1 MHDRIEAIFSI
12 HDSGVFHMR
21 KNIKIVVSYDGT
33 RYLGWQRLSGKQK
46 SRSIQGYLEEVLEQ
60 VVGCKIRLSGSG
72 RTDAGVHA
80 LGQVANFFLPSALF
94 HCDTTLQCNQWK
106 QECNRQ
112 LPEDIKIQTMEEV
125 PTDFHSRYSAVRKTY
140 EYRIDMGER
149 PCVFQRK
156 YALWFPEKLNVDKMR
171 QAADCIVG
179 THDFAA
185 FSTGGK
191 EKKDTVRT
199 IYALDISKHGKQILI
214 SVCGDGFLYN
224 MVRIIVGTLLMV
236 GNGQGSCEQVMEALK
251 SRNRQLA
258 GKTVSSVGLFLKKVE
273 Y

>member
-1 MHDRIEAIFSI
+1 
-12 HDSGVFHMR
+12 MR

-224 MVRIIVGTLLMV
+224 MVRIMVGTVLDIGL
-236 GNGQGSCEQVMEALK
+236 GRKSIDSIPQALATQ
-251 SRNRQLA
+251 NRHLA
-258 GKTVSSVGLFLKKVE
+258 GRTAPASGLYLCDV
-273 Y
+273 YYRN

>member
-1 MHDRIEAIFSI
+1 
-12 HDSGVFHMR
+12 MR
-21 KNIKIVVSYDGT
+21 KNIKIVIAYDGT
-33 RYLGWQRLSGKQK
+33 RYLGWQRLSGEQ
-46 SRSIQGYLEEVLEQ
+46 RRQSIQGYLEEVLEQ
-60 VVGCKIRLSGSG
+60 VMGHKMRIVGSG

-80 LGQVANFFLPSALF
+80 LGQVANFFVPSALF
-94 HCDTTLQCNQWK
+94 RCDTVSQCNKWK

-112 LPEDIKIQTMEEV
+112 LPDDIKIQTMEEV
-125 PTDFHSRYSAVRKTY
+125 SADFHSRYSAVRKTY
-140 EYRIDMGER
+140 EYRIDTGER

-156 YALWFPEKLNVDKMR
+156 YALWCPEKLDVDKMR
-171 QAADCIVG
+171 QAADSIMG
-179 THDFAA
+179 IHDFAA

-199 IYALDISKHGKQILI
+199 IYSLNIEKQEKRLVI

-236 GNGQGSCEQVMEALK
+236 GTGQGSLEQVTEALE

-258 GKTVSSVGLFLKKVE
+258 GMTVSSVGLFLKKVQ